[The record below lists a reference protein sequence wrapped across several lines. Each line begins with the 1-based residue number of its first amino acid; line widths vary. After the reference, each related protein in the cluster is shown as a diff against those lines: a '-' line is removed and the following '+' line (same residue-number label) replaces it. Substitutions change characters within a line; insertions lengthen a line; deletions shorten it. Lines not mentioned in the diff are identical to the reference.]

1 MTPTPEPAI
10 VADHVWKRFRLYR
23 QRNLSL
29 KQTLVRRERATF
41 EEFWALRDVSLSIPR
56 GETFGII
63 GHNGSG
69 KSTMLRVIAGIH
81 RPSKGS
87 VVVHGRLAALL
98 ELGAGFHPDLSGRE
112 NIYLNGAIIGLSRR
126 EIREAYDR
134 IVDFSGIGEF
144 IDMPVRL
151 YSSGMYVR
159 LGFSIAVNLD
169 PEVLLIDEILTV
181 GDEEFQ
187 RRCMDHLYDMRRRKV
202 TIVIVAHSLPAIQ
215 TLCDRAAWLDH
226 GRLMGEGRAN
236 EMVDRYL
243 EQVNQNEH
251 DRLREEGIVEMAEDE
266 DGSHRRGTREAEVTG
281 VEYLDL
287 NGERV
292 FAARTGEPLIVRLR
306 YIAHT
311 PIQNPVFGL
320 AFHHES
326 GVLLAGPNTMF
337 SGLETGMIDGE
348 GAVEYRLD
356 RLTLM
361 PGSYLVSASI
371 SDEHLSH
378 PFDFRDREWPLSI
391 RPGNSSERYGMVE
404 LPGSFSLAP
413 ADSAAIEAGR

>member
-1 MTPTPEPAI
+1 VTAEPAI

-23 QRNLSL
+23 QRNMSL
-29 KQTLVRRERATF
+29 KQTLVRRERASY

-56 GETFGII
+56 GETFGMI

-81 RPSKGS
+81 RPNKGT
-87 VVVHGRLAALL
+87 VVARGRLAALL

-126 EIREAYDR
+126 EVREAYDR
-134 IVDFSGIGEF
+134 IVEFSGIGEF

-187 RRCMDHLYDMRRRKV
+187 RRCMDHLYALRRRKV

-226 GRLMGEGRAN
+226 GRLMAEGPAYRV
-236 EMVDRYL
+236 VDSYL
-243 EQVNQNEH
+243 EQVNQKEH
-251 DRLREEGIVEMAEDE
+251 DRLRDEGVVEMAEDE
-266 DGSHRRGTREAEVTG
+266 DGSRRRGTREAEILG
-281 VEYLDL
+281 LEYLDAT
-287 NGERV
+287 GEPV
-292 FAARTGEPLIVRLR
+292 FAARTGEPLVLRLR
-306 YIAHT
+306 YRART
-311 PIQNPVFGL
+311 PIRNPVFGFG
-320 AFHHES
+320 FHHES
-326 GVLLAGPNTMF
+326 GVHIAGPNTMF
-337 SGLETGMIDGE
+337 SGLETGTIEGE

-361 PGSYLVSASI
+361 PGAYLVSASI
-371 SDEHLSH
+371 YDEHISH
-378 PFDFRDREWPLSI
+378 PFDFRDRAYPLHVQ
-391 RPGNSSERYGMVE
+391 PGTSSERYGMVE

-413 ADSAAIEAGR
+413 VDSAAIEAGR